1 MAEAIINRE
10 CSSEEDSVMSVSEH
24 EKDLEKSSKKSGKRK
39 RKSRYDILDEKYD
52 SLNGKLD
59 FLTDFIGKLESREN
73 TEVVNQQKSPTN
85 IRNTGV
91 FDPQKSVEKEN
102 TDLQKSPTFNFQ
114 DPEEMMTLFLW
125 HQASKN
131 GQILMNNFVSLL
143 KKLSVVKTK
152 IFSWTCSERMLSPRK
167 MTIRKKE
174 LC

>member
-114 DPEEMMTLFLW
+114 DPEE
-125 HQASKN
+125 N
-131 GQILMNNFVSLL
+131 DDIVSLAPGQQERSDFNEQFCESVEKTL
-143 KKLSVVKTK
+143 SCENKNILLDMFGEDAQPKKNDN
-152 IFSWTCSERMLSPRK
+152 
-167 MTIRKKE
+167 
-174 LC
+174 